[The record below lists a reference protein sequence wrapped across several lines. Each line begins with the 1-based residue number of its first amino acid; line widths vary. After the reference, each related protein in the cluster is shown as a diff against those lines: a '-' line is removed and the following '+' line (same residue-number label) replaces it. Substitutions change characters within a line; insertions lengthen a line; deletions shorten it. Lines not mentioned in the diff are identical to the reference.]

1 MNVSLFPYTTVLR
14 SEGSAAP
21 APPRPA
27 VRKRRLS
34 IPGSMASPRSM
45 QRAGR
50 RSRRSEDDLPHPH
63 RETVAADDADGDQR
77 PDPEGEG
84 EEGENLGAAPAGRGR
99 GGGLRTDRAVGHGAS
114 S

>member
-1 MNVSLFPYTTVLR
+1 
-14 SEGSAAP
+14 
-21 APPRPA
+21 
-27 VRKRRLS
+27 
-34 IPGSMASPRSM
+34 MASPRSM

-84 EEGENLGAAPAGRGR
+84 EEGENLGAAHAGGER
-99 GGGLRTDRAVGHGAS
+99 GGGLDRESAVAGKRWAVRVVIGGRSIITKKKINKTKHINVT
-114 S
+114 